1 MALLIK
7 DMCFYFQVEVS
18 FGEHEQAQRSMQSL
32 FPSLSHLFCVA
43 KTASSE
49 DVLTSV
55 ASENFVHKSGTKT
68 FFFFICGRTHLHTH
82 ISATTAL
89 IHATF
94 TMREMPL
101 QANFPG
107 MQSTMLQSN
116 RGTNKWLLV
125 IFSGKHALSSPK
137 DGVFVWVVG
146 LVLGWYF
153 QNSWYRGSVAVD
165 QMSDHLCYVLVD
177 EDDVNVS
184 TLNESFEAV
193 FYFRHTRVFIH
204 YFEVRLPLLVDLSD
218 ASKQKSNA
226 RILIAY
232 NGNELS
238 SGAHN

>member
-1 MALLIK
+1 MNMSRHNARCRACFLHFPTCSALQKQQAVKMCSPVLQAKILYIK
-7 DMCFYFQVEVS
+7 VVPK
-18 FGEHEQAQRSMQSL
+18 L
-32 FPSLSHLFCVA
+32 
-43 KTASSE
+43 
-49 DVLTSV
+49 
-55 ASENFVHKSGTKT
+55 
-68 FFFFICGRTHLHTH
+68 FFFICGRTHLHTH

-226 RILIAY
+226 RILRQ
-232 NGNELS
+232 NEERKKSFITRLK
-238 SGAHN
+238 G